1 MERTVQKLHPA
12 LAAGQR
18 LTLTGSSTPA
28 FSFQGSWDG
37 GCALHAAAMAL
48 AMLGLLTRP
57 LYMSQSR
64 NWAEAMFWRRA
75 EPYYL
80 SGISLDELATVIWEL
95 NWGLRPVLFEG
106 AHTQVIQFC
115 EQEILRGWPV
125 VVSWRELRRSQLHAV
140 LVIGIEGQ
148 QSGRAFTPHTLLALD
163 SAAAEPTLATY
174 NARLTYRAPG
184 KRTDKGS
191 ARAQYVAAHGR
202 HTIELVGALSFRP
215 IATALTRA
223 KKPP

>member
-12 LAAGQR
+12 LTAGQR

-64 NWAEAMFWRRA
+64 NCAEAMFWRRA

-80 SGISLDELATVIWEL
+80 SGISLDELATLIREL
-95 NWGLRPVLFEG
+95 N
-106 AHTQVIQFC
+106 
-115 EQEILRGWPV
+115 
-125 VVSWRELRRSQLHAV
+125 
-140 LVIGIEGQ
+140 
-148 QSGRAFTPHTLLALD
+148 
-163 SAAAEPTLATY
+163 
-174 NARLTYRAPG
+174 
-184 KRTDKGS
+184 
-191 ARAQYVAAHGR
+191 
-202 HTIELVGALSFRP
+202 
-215 IATALTRA
+215 
-223 KKPP
+223 

>member
-18 LTLTGSSTPA
+18 LTLAGSNTPA

-37 GCALHAAAMAL
+37 GCALHAAATAL

-64 NWAEAMFWRRA
+64 NWAEAMFWKRA

-80 SGISLDELATVIWEL
+80 GGISLDELATVIWEL
-95 NWGLRPVLFEG
+95 NWGLRPVHFEG

-115 EQEILRGWPV
+115 EREISRGWPV
-125 VVSWRELRRSQLHAV
+125 VVSWREWRRPQLHAV
-140 LVIGIEGQ
+140 LVVGIEGQ
-148 QSGRAFTPHTLLALD
+148 QSGRTFTPHTLLVLD
-163 SAAAEPTLATY
+163 SAAAEPSLVTY

-184 KRTDKGS
+184 TATGKRS
-191 ARAQYVAAHGR
+191 ARAQYETAHGR
-202 HTIELVGALSFRP
+202 HTIELVGALPFRP
-215 IATALTRA
+215 TATALTRA